1 MGERLKAAIQK
12 WRQRRQRKRVELLE
26 RANIARANLR
36 DHKTFTGHEPGPPG
50 GTF

>member
-36 DHKTFTGHEPGPPG
+36 DYETFTGHEPGPPG